1 MAKPHPLNTPA
12 VAMLVLLAT
21 LAAGALRTWGG
32 YPLNPSDERNWI
44 AIAAE
49 VANGVDWPISGPL
62 HFAAT
67 QALAS
72 WVRISHADALAILG
86 VTAIPFVLIT
96 YVLSYRLLGI
106 SNLWPAL
113 LMLSTSTYFWAP
125 LLESRPQQWGQA
137 LVLLNASIAWRLFR
151 HDSIANRTSFLLVWA
166 GWGAL
171 FLLTCWAHLLSGPIA
186 FGLCGL
192 LAAGCLALHPKR
204 YLGVALWVLASAPG
218 LFILVW
224 PSGPY
229 RAMLN
234 GTGLSEQV
242 LSVAVWWPAVLTSLC
257 LLLAGIRMLGPR
269 LINTCLCSLEMHP
282 KAWMATLSIG
292 VVALL
297 ALQALMLP
305 AMAWASYQGS
315 LLLFMSRQ
323 LGNLFFFCML
333 LMGLFHVAT
342 APKLRTATPWP
353 GLFSL
358 LAGMAVLAGLSLALS
373 AVTRDTNW
381 MLRIINYTL
390 PIAAPFAGIGWVC
403 WRLSIAWKTTVSAA
417 LTALSLCTA
426 GGLDLRPQQLLLG
439 TSSFLGQFQA

>member
-1 MAKPHPLNTPA
+1 MAKPSPLDTPA
-12 VAMLVLLAT
+12 VALLALSAT
-21 LAAGALRTWGG
+21 LAAWALRTWGA

-72 WVRISHADALAILG
+72 WVGVSHADALAILG
-86 VTAIPFVLIT
+86 VTAVPFVLIT
-96 YVLSYRLLGI
+96 YVLSYRLLGV
-106 SNLWPAL
+106 SNLWQAL
-113 LMLSTSTYFWAP
+113 LLLSASTYFWAP

-137 LVLLNASIAWRLFR
+137 LVLLNASIAWRLFS
-151 HDSIANRTSFLLVWA
+151 HGSIANGIQLLLAWA

-192 LAAGCLALHPKR
+192 VAAGCLALQPKR

-242 LSVAVWWPAVLTSLC
+242 LSVAVWWPAVLMGLC
-257 LLLAGIRMLGPR
+257 LLLAGIRILGPR
-269 LINTCLCSLEMHP
+269 LVNTCLCSLEMHP

-292 VVALL
+292 VVTLL

-315 LLLFMSRQ
+315 LLLFVSRQ
-323 LGNLFFFCML
+323 VGNLFFFCML
-333 LMGLFHVAT
+333 LMGLLHVAT
-342 APKLRTATPWP
+342 DSKLRTAAPWP
-353 GLFSL
+353 GLFAL
-358 LAGMAVLAGLSLALS
+358 LAAMAVLAGLSLALS
-373 AVTRDTNW
+373 VVTRDTNW
-381 MLRIINYTL
+381 MLRIINYAL
-390 PIAAPFAGIGWVC
+390 PIGAPFAGMGWVR
-403 WRLSIAWKTTVSAA
+403 WRLAITSKIMVSAA
-417 LTALSLCTA
+417 LTALSLCAA
-426 GGLDLRPQQLLLG
+426 GGVDLRPQQLLG
-439 TSSFLGQFQA
+439 TSSLLGQFQT